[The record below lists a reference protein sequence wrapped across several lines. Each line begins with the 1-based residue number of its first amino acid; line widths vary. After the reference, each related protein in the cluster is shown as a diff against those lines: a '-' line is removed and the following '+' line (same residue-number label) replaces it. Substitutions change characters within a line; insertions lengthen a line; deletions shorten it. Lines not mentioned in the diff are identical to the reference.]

1 MSMDRCY
8 DCQQIFDTDDDPKC
22 WVEIGNMRRLNKC
35 VPICEACRWVRE
47 QDDVRMEGAVHE

>member
-8 DCQQIFDTDDDPKC
+8 DCQQIFDTDDDPEC

-35 VPICEACRWVRE
+35 VPICEATGMR
-47 QDDVRMEGAVHE
+47 RM